1 MKDKKR
7 SFTPPAAAA
16 PARPFAILSQLNL
29 AAHAAVADVDD
40 RSVLPEDQPA
50 GFRGRLDIVRNTAHR
65 SGKTVTVITG
75 FVGVNAVDIERL
87 AKQLQK
93 ACGAGGT
100 VKAGRIELQGDQR
113 QTALRI
119 LGQAGFCPVLAGG

>member
-7 SFTPPAAAA
+7 GDTASAASI
-16 PARPFAILSQLNL
+16 PSPFAILGQLNVPARAL
-29 AAHAAVADVDD
+29 AADDEGQPVIPDDKPAAH
-40 RSVLPEDQPA
+40 
-50 GFRGRLDIVRNTAHR
+50 RGRLDIVRNTAHR
-65 SGKTVTVITG
+65 GGKTVTVITG
-75 FVGVNAVDIERL
+75 FVGANAVEMERL

-100 VKAGRIELQGDQR
+100 VKAGRIEIQGDQR

-119 LGQAGFCPVLAGG
+119 LGEAGFCPVLAGG